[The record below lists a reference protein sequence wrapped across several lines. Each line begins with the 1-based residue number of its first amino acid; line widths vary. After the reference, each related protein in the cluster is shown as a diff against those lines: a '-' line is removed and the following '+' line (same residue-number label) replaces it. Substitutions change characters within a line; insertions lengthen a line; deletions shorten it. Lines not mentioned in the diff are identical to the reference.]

1 MISQAT
7 TFIFESYSLEDDR
20 KTIHLAYSV
29 QFDSGRILTLIS
41 NIKLPAEVPPGIT
54 TPLLDLVLHPLHLM
68 VGVSYWKMYCP
79 KEIVIKTRQL
89 NESQAVFWNT
99 IYTKGLG
106 EFFFK
111 NEIDFRE
118 LVSFPFEK
126 GRVKSEPVYFEA
138 KDRSLVGI
146 AGGKDSLLSYE
157 LLKKHHKDIKGVV
170 FETNQKFPLISA
182 LTAYMN
188 EPALFIRHTLDP
200 KIYELSKTGLIYNGH
215 IPISAVNAFLGVMTA
230 VIYNYSYFIVSNER
244 SSNLG
249 NVDYLGMEV
258 NHQWSKSY
266 EFEQLFS
273 DYVKSHITPSVQY
286 FSLLRPLSE
295 LKIVELFSVY
305 KIYFPHFSSCNKNFT
320 AFKETS
326 RSKWCGVC
334 AKCAF
339 VFAMFSAYLTKKEL
353 IELFGKNI
361 FANKTL
367 IPLYRQLLGI
377 ADIKPFDC
385 VGTFEEVLVAM
396 YIAHEK
402 GEYKDD
408 AVMRMFSKE
417 VMPQISEMKK
427 LHAAVC
433 AVGDITQLPHEF
445 KNIFLTLP

>member
-1 MISQAT
+1 MISKAI
-7 TFIFESYSLEDDR
+7 TFIFDSFKLSADR
-20 KTIHLAYSV
+20 KTIELTYGIR
-29 QFDSGRILTLIS
+29 FDTGRILPLVS
-41 NIKLPAEVPPGIT
+41 NIILPQQVPLEVAPE
-54 TPLLDLVLHPLHLM
+54 LLDQALHPLHLII
-68 VGVSYWKMYCP
+68 GVSYWKMYCP
-79 KEIVIKTRQL
+79 KEIVIKTRPL
-89 NESQAVFWNT
+89 NGRQAIFWNSV
-99 IYTKGLG
+99 YTKGLG

-111 NEIDFRE
+111 NEIDFRG
-118 LVSFPFEK
+118 LVSFPFK
-126 GRVKSEPVYFEA
+126 KDTLTPQPVDFKV

-170 FETNQKFPLISA
+170 FETNQKFPLICA
-182 LTAYMN
+182 LTAHMN

-249 NVDYLGMEV
+249 NVDYLGMEI

-273 DYVKSHITPSVQY
+273 DYVKSYITPSVQY

-305 KIYFPHFSSCNKNFT
+305 KTYFPHFSSCNKNFT
-320 AFKETS
+320 VFKKTTS
-326 RSKWCGVC
+326 RKWCGKC

-339 VFAMFSAYLTKKEL
+339 VFAMFSAYLPRE
-353 IELFGKNI
+353 EMVSLFGTNMY
-361 FANKTL
+361 ADSSL
-367 IPLYRQLLGI
+367 VSLYRQLLGI
-377 ADIKPFDC
+377 EDIKPFDC

-396 YIAHEK
+396 FMAYEK
-402 GEYKDD
+402 KEFKDD
-408 AVMRMFSKE
+408 AIMKAFTKV
-417 VMPQISEMKK
+417 VVPQIKDMKK
-427 LHAAVC
+427 LKGAVL
-433 AVGDITQLPHEF
+433 AVGDTTQLPDGF
-445 KNIFLTLP
+445 NNIFLSLT